1 MKLES
6 NIGKANWP
14 SLSEYR
20 LGRKSNF
27 HKGRLKTFRRPNLC
41 TYSSTNIS
49 TKKMV
54 SLLSNSDTE
63 IQNSHFRV
71 GVKVGMTYFPM
82 GMAPYH
88 TGYKP
93 YRCFFILL
101 G

>member
-20 LGRKSNF
+20 LGRKPDF

-41 TYSSTNIS
+41 TYSHTKIS

-63 IQNSHFRV
+63 IQNSHFCV
-71 GVKVGMTYFPM
+71 GV
-82 GMAPYH
+82 
-88 TGYKP
+88 
-93 YRCFFILL
+93 R
-101 G
+101 

>member
-1 MKLES
+1 
-6 NIGKANWP
+6 
-14 SLSEYR
+14 
-20 LGRKSNF
+20 
-27 HKGRLKTFRRPNLC
+27 
-41 TYSSTNIS
+41 
-49 TKKMV
+49 MV

-71 GVKVGMTYFPM
+71 GVKVGMTYVPM

-93 YRCFFILL
+93 YRWSFILL